1 MSSSFWRNPFRRIR
15 NDISNGLQDQFGF
28 SKKAGDAFGA
38 GVIGVDNYAIGKTL
52 RQQSKDSYKLGWD
65 SAGDR
70 FEQIAGDEADRNLEH
85 PERAFGRAVLT
96 AGAVL
101 GGMYGAGAI
110 GGGGGGAAGGGAGGS
125 AGGYGG
131 LSGMDL
137 AADAAVGSG
146 NYIGGAGGGGGAGW
160 MNMARQGMGMM
171 GNMGGMGGG
180 GQSQAQ
186 NAQLERQR
194 RQAEL
199 LRQQREF
206 DMQQRLSNG
215 Y

>member
-15 NDISNGLQDQFGF
+15 NDISNGLQDVGF

-65 SAGDR
+65 SAGDK

-85 PERAFGRAVLT
+85 PERAFGRGVLT

-110 GGGGGGAAGGGAGGS
+110 GGGGGGGS
-125 AGGYGG
+125 AGG

-146 NYIGGAGGGGGAGW
+146 NYIGGAGGGSGAGGW
-160 MNMARQGMGMM
+160 MKLAQQGMGMM
-171 GNMGGMGGG
+171 GNMGGGGGG
-180 GQSQAQ
+180 GQQQ

-206 DMQQRLSNG
+206 ETQQRLSNG